1 MSKRAAGTSK
11 AGPSTK
17 RTKRSHTFG
26 GPSTDDRDPLTTQL
40 AAPSS
45 TAFSIRSLPNRG
57 VPALT
62 TLCARVFAANLEFL
76 FRTRR
81 DETQEG
87 LKRLPETV
95 IPRLFAILRASHPS
109 LLSHPFISTA
119 SVHVCLILRIVLN
132 SYQFFIR
139 GDPMVLTGNL
149 PGVSSL
155 TVQAL
160 SKLDPSLRELQLTEL
175 EKVSDAVVSRL
186 LPGFPMLE
194 VLILRSV
201 SEAF

>member
-1 MSKRAAGTSK
+1 
-11 AGPSTK
+11 
-17 RTKRSHTFG
+17 
-26 GPSTDDRDPLTTQL
+26 
-40 AAPSS
+40 
-45 TAFSIRSLPNRG
+45 
-57 VPALT
+57 
-62 TLCARVFAANLEFL
+62 
-76 FRTRR
+76 
-81 DETQEG
+81 
-87 LKRLPETV
+87 
-95 IPRLFAILRASHPS
+95 
-109 LLSHPFISTA
+109 
-119 SVHVCLILRIVLN
+119 
-132 SYQFFIR
+132 
-139 GDPMVLTGNL
+139 MVLTGNL